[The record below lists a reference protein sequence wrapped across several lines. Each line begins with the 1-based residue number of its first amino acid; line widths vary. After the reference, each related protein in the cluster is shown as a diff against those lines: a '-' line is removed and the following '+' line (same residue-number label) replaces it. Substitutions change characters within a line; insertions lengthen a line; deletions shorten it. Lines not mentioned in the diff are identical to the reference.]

1 FLGVATFLIHMVLSR
16 LITLQRADIAT
27 LKAVGYSNA
36 ELRRHY
42 AGLVAIV
49 LLPGSLLGVVGGW
62 GLGRVVL
69 GLYATV
75 FRFPDLRFQMTGS
88 LVAAAVLVS
97 ACGALLGALWAVRA
111 AVRLPPAEAMRPP
124 APAVYHRTLLERLR
138 LQGLAGPTGMMTL
151 REVERRPVRTL
162 LSSVGIA
169 GALALVVLG
178 RFGIDSFDSYLEGSL
193 RREQRQD
200 LAVSFARP
208 VSPRAAREI
217 AAIPGV
223 RKVEGIRA
231 MPVRLHAGH
240 RSRDTVLLG
249 LPAGATLRTLVERS
263 GRPVEVP
270 DDGILVTSKL
280 GEVLGLRIGD
290 RPELEIREGS
300 RPVARPAVAGFIDE
314 SVGLQI
320 YAREEVV
327 ARLEGDLGALGAVNV
342 TVDPLRVDGILERL
356 RRSPH
361 VIDVSDLGADVQRM
375 RDMQA
380 SMMDIWTTISVFLG
394 AMVIF
399 GVVYNN
405 ARIALAT
412 RSRELASLRVLG
424 FSRREI
430 SSILIGTLTI
440 EVAIAIPIGLLLGRG
455 WARLF
460 MQSVD
465 QEMFR
470 WAVYIAP
477 TTYLLA
483 TAVGVAAAAASALW
497 VRRSLDRLDLI
508 GVLKTRE

>member
-1 FLGVATFLIHMVLSR
+1 
-16 LITLQRADIAT
+16 
-27 LKAVGYSNA
+27 
-36 ELRRHY
+36 
-42 AGLVAIV
+42 
-49 LLPGSLLGVVGGW
+49 
-62 GLGRVVL
+62 
-69 GLYATV
+69 
-75 FRFPDLRFQMTGS
+75 
-88 LVAAAVLVS
+88 
-97 ACGALLGALWAVRA
+97 
-111 AVRLPPAEAMRPP
+111 MRPP
-124 APAVYHRTLLERLR
+124 APAAYRRTLLERVG
-138 LQGLAGPTGMMTL
+138 LQGLAGPAGMMIL

-178 RFGIDSFDSYLEGSL
+178 RFGIDSLDSYLEGSL

-208 VSPRAAREI
+208 IAPRAAKEI

-231 MPVRLHAGH
+231 MPVRLRAGH
-240 RSRDTVLLG
+240 RSRDTVMLG
-249 LPAGATLRTLVERS
+249 LPAGATLRRLVDRS
-263 GRPVEVP
+263 GHEVEVP
-270 DDGILVTSKL
+270 DQGIVITSKL

-290 RPELEIREGS
+290 RPEMEIREGS
-300 RPVARPAVAGFIDE
+300 RPLVRPVVAGFVDE

-320 YAREEVV
+320 YAREEAI
-327 ARLEGDLGALGAVNV
+327 ARLEGDLGALGSVNL
-342 TVDPLRVDGILERL
+342 TVDPLQVAAIEERL
-356 RRSPH
+356 RRYPE
-361 VIDVSDLGADVQRM
+361 VIDVSDLRADVQRM
-375 RDMQA
+375 RDMQSA
-380 SMMDIWTTISVFLG
+380 MMDIWTTVSVLLG
-394 AMVIF
+394 ALVIF

-412 RSRELASLRVLG
+412 RGRELASLRVLG

-430 SSILIGTLTI
+430 SSILIGSLSI
-440 EVAIAIPIGLLLGRG
+440 EVGIAIPIGLLLGQG

-465 QEMFR
+465 QEMYR

-477 TTYLLA
+477 ATYLLA
-483 TAVGVAAAAASALW
+483 AAVGLLASAASALW